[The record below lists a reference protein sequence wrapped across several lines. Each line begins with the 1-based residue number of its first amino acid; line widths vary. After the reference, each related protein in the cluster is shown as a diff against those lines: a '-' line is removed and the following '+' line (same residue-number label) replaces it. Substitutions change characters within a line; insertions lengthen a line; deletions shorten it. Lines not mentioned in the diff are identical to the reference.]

1 VLAVACALSAC
12 GSGNSKRQVHPE
24 GDAGADGAA
33 PDASG
38 SGSGKGVLQY
48 FGSTVPAG
56 GIVMKGDKYILFS
69 VTGEVPGTS
78 GLTKSDK
85 HRMVGGIVGRAS
97 Y

>member
-1 VLAVACALSAC
+1 MAVSAC
-12 GSGNSKRQVHPE
+12 GSGNSHRKVQPE
-24 GDAGADGAA
+24 FDAGPDGKA

-38 SGSGKGVLQY
+38 SGFGTGSLKY

-56 GIVMKGDKYILFS
+56 GIVMKSEKYILFS

-78 GLTKSDK
+78 GLTKSPNN
-85 HRMVGGIVGRAS
+85 RMVGGVVGRAS